1 MLLPCFSRDKEV
13 FIDETSKGTLFSSV
27 FAAAV
32 IWDPNLTEEIDP
44 FVAKIK
50 DSKKTTKKQRPIL
63 RDYIEKHAI
72 DFAVCFSDE
81 KVIDE
86 INILHATYLTM
97 HKCLDKLTHKFD
109 LIIVD
114 GNSFKPYHH
123 IDDGYMPHECIVDG
137 DNKYIGI
144 AAASILAKV
153 YHDEYI
159 RDMCKTHPYLQERY
173 DLLNNMGY
181 GTKKHI
187 DGIKKY
193 GCTEFHR
200 KTFTIKVGNERKRI
214 GNCNGEPVT
223 TIPYSV

>member
-1 MLLPCFSRDKEV
+1 MLLPYFSKDKLSCGCDEV
-13 FIDETSKGTLFSSV
+13 CRGGVLGCV

-32 IWDPNLTEEIDP
+32 IWDPELTEDKDP

-50 DSKKTTKKQRPIL
+50 DSKKTTKKQRPL
-63 RDYIEKHAI
+63 LKDYIEKHAI
-72 DFAVCFSDE
+72 DYAVCFSDQKE
-81 KVIDE
+81 IDDV
-86 INILHATYLTM
+86 NILQATFATI
-97 HKCLDKLTHKFD
+97 HKCLDKLNHKFD
-109 LIIVD
+109 MIIVD
-114 GNSFKPYHH
+114 GNTFKPYMHST
-123 IDDGYMPHECIVDG
+123 DGYKPHECIIEG

-159 RDMCKTHPYLQERY
+159 RDMCKTHPYLHERY

-187 DGIKKY
+187 DGIIKY
-193 GCTEFHR
+193 GCSEFHR

-214 GNCNGEPVT
+214 GDCVSNTVFH
-223 TIPYSV
+223 

>member
-1 MLLPCFSRDKEV
+1 MLLPYFSKDKEV
-13 FIDETSKGTLFSSV
+13 SIDEAGKGSFCFGV

-44 FVAKIK
+44 FIAKIK

-63 RDYIEKHAI
+63 REYIEKHAI
-72 DFAVCFSDE
+72 DFAVCFCDQNE
-81 KVIDE
+81 IDNL
-86 INILHATYLTM
+86 NILQATFLAM

-114 GNSFKPYHH
+114 GNTFKPYIHSE
-123 IDDGYMPHECIVDG
+123 DGYKPHECIIEG

-159 RDMCKTHPYLQERY
+159 RDLCKMHPYLVERY

-181 GTKKHI
+181 GTSKHI

-193 GCTEFHR
+193 GCSEFHR
-200 KTFTIKVGNERKRI
+200 KSFTINVGNKRMKI
-214 GNCNGEPVT
+214 GEIDY
-223 TIPYSV
+223 TITPLIS